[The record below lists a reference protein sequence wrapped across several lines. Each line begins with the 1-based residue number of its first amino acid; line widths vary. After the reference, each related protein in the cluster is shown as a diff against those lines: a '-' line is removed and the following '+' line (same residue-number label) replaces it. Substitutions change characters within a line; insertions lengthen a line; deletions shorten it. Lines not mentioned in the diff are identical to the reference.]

1 MQKRVYI
8 FFLFLIMALPLKI
21 ILAQGSGSISG
32 RVVDKGTGEP
42 LIGANVLIL
51 NTSLGAATD
60 YDGKFTIHHIP
71 VGKRTLQISYIGYET
86 SKLEIDVTTKHLF
99 LGDIQLTPTTFE
111 FEIEVT
117 AQAKGQREA
126 INQQLTSNTIKN
138 VVSAERIRELPDES
152 AAAALSRLP
161 GISLQQGDKIV
172 VRGIQAKQNVVLLNG
187 VQLPSTDMQDRSV
200 NLGFISSNMLSG
212 IEVIKV
218 LTPDMDANA
227 LGGVV
232 NLRIME
238 APKGFHYDI
247 LTRGVYNS
255 QDRTTDN
262 YRFWASV
269 SNRFFNDK
277 LGVFAQAFLDR
288 TNGGSDFT
296 SGGFTILND
305 KVPFG
310 EAAYKMDSFTFT
322 DQEHIV
328 MNGGG
333 SVILDYLFPQGKIIL
348 QNSLSR
354 NINDLADYRTVLNFS
369 QTLATYSLFRDKNNR
384 DLLVNAFLTEY
395 NFGKLKAELNL
406 SHSFTQKKTDLRY
419 GDPGQNFGF
428 DDNYPFGIIGYTS
441 NGNPIARTYTAQ
453 SASFTPEDVYKIAID
468 DSSIYRAKMAGWAV
482 MRWEAFK
489 QNLYTA
495 KLDFTLPVSLTN
507 YINAEFKAGAKFDR
521 SVRKNDVEGAYHRV
535 GDNDMYIGAQGLIPR
550 PANRPLSPT
559 YPLML
564 NEIMNW
570 DYGKNRGKYFLDGD
584 YPINNV
590 VDKGLMDV
598 FLPKARSGWGLSRH
612 VANSERDDFN
622 GTETFTA
629 GYLMSTLKI
638 GPQLTL
644 IGGIRYEKY
653 DMNYKA
659 TFVYVTHSVDGVSL
673 LFDTLNTVKRSDIN
687 WFPNIHLQYKITDWA
702 DIRLA
707 YSKAISRPDYQAIM
721 PNIYYAPNEQ
731 TVFGNPYLKPTVINN
746 YDAAI
751 YLYSNKIG
759 LFTLSGFYKKMKD
772 VFYQSRIY
780 YQNLKYFNANFID
793 SAAFRAVSIKDLPE
807 PSELITVYLNN
818 PNPGYV
824 RGFEVEWQSNFWYLP
839 KPFNSIVLGINY
851 TRTWSSMEYLRIEN
865 TDSTYKQGIFT
876 RHKYK
881 TEVKTYKS
889 RLLYQ
894 GDHIL
899 NLTLGFDY
907 KGFSGRISYN
917 LQDAVTSSIGTRP
930 EEDAKTGKIP
940 RWDISLKQ
948 RLPIEGLSI
957 SFNGVNLFRS
967 AVKSYRTF
975 KRPNQTEAVSN
986 LITTSYSPSFYELL
1000 LRYEF

>member
-1 MQKRVYI
+1 MIVAQQWARLKGKVYDKTTKET
-8 FFLFLIMALPLKI
+8 LP
-21 ILAQGSGSISG
+21 
-32 RVVDKGTGEP
+32 
-42 LIGANVLIL
+42 GANVVVV

-60 YDGKFTIHHIP
+60 YDGEFVLNHVP
-71 VGKRTLQISYIGYET
+71 PGKQKIRVSYIGYKDT
-86 SKLEIDVTTKHLF
+86 TLEIDAQAGKT
-99 LGDIQLTPTTFE
+99 IQQDFALVPQALTSI
-111 FEIEVT
+111 EIVIT

-138 VVSAERIRELPDES
+138 VVSAEKIRELPDAS

-187 VQLPSTDMQDRSV
+187 IQLPSTDMQDRSV

-238 APKGFHYDI
+238 APEGFHYDI
-247 LTRGVYNS
+247 LTQGVYNS

-262 YRFWASV
+262 YKFWASV
-269 SNRFFNDK
+269 SNRFFNGK
-277 LGVFAQAFLDR
+277 LGLFAQGHLDR
-288 TNGGSDFT
+288 TDGGGDYTNADF
-296 SGGFTILND
+296 SILDD
-305 KVPFG
+305 KAPFG
-310 EAAYKMDSFTFT
+310 EAAYRMTSFSFT
-322 DQEHIV
+322 DQVHIV
-328 MNGGG
+328 TNGGG
-333 SVILDYLFPQGKIIL
+333 SLVFDYLFPQGKIIF
-348 QNSLSR
+348 QNSLSH
-354 NINDLADYRTVLNFS
+354 NSNDMADYRTVLNFS
-369 QTLATYSLFRDKNNR
+369 QNIGTYSLFRDKYKR
-384 DLLVNAFLTEY
+384 DLLINSLMTEY
-395 NFGKLKAELNL
+395 NIDNLKVELSL
-406 SHSFTQKKTDLRY
+406 SHSFSQKKTDLRY

-428 DDNYPFGIIGYTS
+428 DDNYPFGIIGYK
-441 NGNPIARTYTAQ
+441 NGIPIAKTYTSEADQ
-453 SASFTPEDVYKIAID
+453 FTPEDVYKIAID
-468 DSSIYRAKMAGWAV
+468 DSSIYRAKLAGWAV

-495 KLDFTLPVSLTN
+495 KLDFTFPTAITDYL
-507 YINAEFKAGAKFDR
+507 NAEFKAGGKFDR
-521 SVRKNDVEGAYHRV
+521 SIRKNDVEGAYHRV
-535 GDNDMYIGAQGLIPR
+535 GDNDMYTGAQGIIPR
-550 PANRPLSPT
+550 DPSKKLSPT

-570 DYGKNRGKYFLDGD
+570 DYGKERGKYFLDGD
-584 YPINNV
+584 YPYNYV

-598 FLPKARSGWGLSRH
+598 FLPAARSGWGLSRH
-612 VANSERDDFN
+612 RANSERNDFN
-622 GTETFTA
+622 GNETFMA

-638 GPQLTL
+638 GPRLTL
-644 IGGIRYEKY
+644 IGGIRYEQY
-653 DMNYKA
+653 DMDYKA
-659 TFVYVTHSVDGVSL
+659 NFVYVTHSVDGVAL
-673 LFDTLNTVKRSDIN
+673 LYDTLNTVKRSDKN
-687 WFPNIHLQYKITDWA
+687 WFPNLNLRYKVTDWA

-721 PNIYYAPNEQ
+721 PNIYYAPNEE
-731 TVFGNPYLKPTVINN
+731 TVFGNPYLKPTVITN
-746 YDAAI
+746 YDASI
-751 YLYSNKIG
+751 YLYSNRIG

-772 VFYQSRIY
+772 VFFSSRIY
-780 YQNLKYFNANFID
+780 YQNLRYFNANFID
-793 SAAFRAVSIKDLPE
+793 SAAFRSVGITDVPE
-807 PSELITVYLNN
+807 PSEFITVYLNN

-824 RGFEVEWQSNFWYLP
+824 KGFEVEWQANFWYLP
-839 KPFNSIVLGINY
+839 SPFNSLVLGINY

-865 TDSTYKQGIFT
+865 TDSTYKQGPFI

-881 TEVKTYKS
+881 TEVKTIKG

-917 LQDAVTSSIGTRP
+917 LQDAVTSSVGLRP
-930 EEDAKTGKIP
+930 EEDALTGTIP
-940 RWDISLKQ
+940 RWDISFKQ
-948 RLPIEGLSI
+948 RLPLEGLSL
-957 SFNGVNLFRS
+957 SFNGVNLFRN
-967 AVKSYRTF
+967 AVKTYRTF
-975 KRPNQTEAVSN
+975 KRPNKTEAVSN
-986 LITTSYSPSFYELL
+986 LITTSYSPSFYELV

>member
-1 MQKRVYI
+1 MKKIITI
-8 FFLFLIMALPLKI
+8 FFTLFLL
-21 ILAQGSGSISG
+21 ILNNSILEG
-32 RVVDKGTGEP
+32 QQWARIRGKVFDRTTKEP
-42 LIGANVLIL
+42 LPGANILVL
-51 NTSLGAATD
+51 NTSLGAASD
-60 YDGKFTIHHIP
+60 FEGEYVLNHVPAGRQSIK
-71 VGKRTLQISYIGYET
+71 VSYIGYKDT
-86 SKLEIDVTTKHLF
+86 VLVIDVQAGKT
-99 LGDIQLTPTTFE
+99 IQLDFDLIPQALTAM
-111 FEIEVT
+111 EIVIT

-138 VVSAERIRELPDES
+138 VVSAEKIRELPDAS

-187 VQLPSTDMQDRSV
+187 VQLPSTDISDRSV

-238 APKGFHYDI
+238 APKGFHYDV
-247 LTRGVYNS
+247 LTQGVYNS

-262 YRFWASV
+262 YKFWASV

-277 LGVFAQAFLDR
+277 FGLFAQANIDR
-288 TNGGSDFT
+288 TNGGGDYT
-296 SGGFTILND
+296 SGGFTILDD
-305 KVPFG
+305 KAPFG
-310 EAAYKMDSFTFT
+310 QAAYKMDSFTFT

-328 MNGGG
+328 SNVGG
-333 SVILDYLFPQGKIIL
+333 SIVFDYLFPEGKIIF
-348 QNSLSR
+348 QNSLSH
-354 NINDLADYRTVLNFS
+354 NANDLADYRTVLNFS
-369 QTLATYSLFRDKNNR
+369 QNLGTYSLFRDKNKR
-384 DLLVNAFLTEY
+384 DLLINALSAEY
-395 NFGKLKAELNL
+395 NFGRLKAELSL
-406 SHSFTQKKTDLRY
+406 SHSFSQKKTDLRY

-428 DDNYPFGIIGYTS
+428 DDNYPFGIKGYS
-441 NGNPIARTYTAQ
+441 GGKPIPITYTPQ
-453 SASFTPEDVYKIAID
+453 SDLFTPEDVYKIAID
-468 DSSIYRAKMAGWAV
+468 DSSIYRAKMSGWAV

-495 KLDFTLPVSLTN
+495 KADFTLPAALTK
-507 YINAEFKAGAKFDR
+507 YINAEFKAGAKYDR
-521 SVRKNDVEGAYHRV
+521 SVRKNDIEGAYHRV
-535 GDNDMYIGAQGLIPR
+535 GDNDMYIGAVDLIPR
-550 PANRPLSPT
+550 NPSRPLSPT

-570 DYGKNRGKYFLDGD
+570 NYGSERGKYFLDGD
-584 YPINNV
+584 YPINYV

-612 VANSERDDFN
+612 VANSERNDFN
-622 GTETFTA
+622 GTETFAA

-638 GPQLTL
+638 GPRLTL
-644 IGGIRYEKY
+644 IGGIRYEQY
-653 DMNYKA
+653 DMDYKA
-659 TFVYVTHSVDGVSL
+659 NFVYVTHSVDGVSL
-673 LFDTLNTVKRSDIN
+673 LFDTLNTVKRSDKN

-707 YSKAISRPDYQAIM
+707 YSKAISRPDYLAIM
-721 PNIYYAPNEQ
+721 PNIYYAPNEE

-746 YDAAI
+746 YDASI
-751 YLYSNKIG
+751 YLYSNRIG
-759 LFTLSGFYKKMKD
+759 LFTISGFYKKMKD
-772 VFYQSRIY
+772 VFYQTRMY
-780 YQNLKYFNANFID
+780 YQNLRYFNTNFID
-793 SAAFRAVSIKDLPE
+793 SAAFRAVGITDVPE
-807 PSELITVYLNN
+807 PSELVTVYLNN

-824 RGFEVEWQSNFWYLP
+824 RGFEIEWQSNLWYLP
-839 KPFNSIVLGINY
+839 KPFNSLVVSINY

-865 TDSTYKQGIFT
+865 IDSTYKQGIFT

-881 TEVKTYKS
+881 TEVKTFKS

-899 NLTLGFDY
+899 NLTVGFDY
-907 KGFSGRISYN
+907 KGFSGRVSYN
-917 LQDAVTSSIGTRP
+917 LQDAVTSSVGLRP
-930 EEDAKTGKIP
+930 EEDAITGTIP
-940 RWDISLKQ
+940 RWDISFKQ

-957 SFNGVNLFRS
+957 SFNGVNLFRD
-967 AVKSYRTF
+967 AVKTYRTF
-975 KRPNQTEAVSN
+975 RRPNQTEPVSN
-986 LITTSYSPSFYELL
+986 LITTSYSPSFYELV